1 MHPLDRYNGIVDDWQ
16 AFAEAMA
23 SPMPHCVWANP
34 SRVDPAEL
42 AALLAADGIVAEPL
56 PWRPGAFRLGSDP
69 VAGRRW
75 WYCAGLAHTQ
85 EGASQIPVALLDPRP
100 GERVLDLCAAP
111 GGKTAQI
118 AFALG
123 NRGTLVANDALVGRL
138 RPLQGTLERLGV
150 TNVTTTAFDG
160 TSYPTA
166 AGQFDRV
173 LVDAPCSGEG
183 TLRRP
188 GPIPAGLGAEH
199 SCRQAGRQRALL
211 RKGVQRLKPGGRLV
225 YSTCT
230 FAPEENEL
238 VVAAILDE
246 FAGQVQLLPAAL
258 PGLVATPGLTHWAGR
273 ALDPALAACL
283 RIWPHHNDT
292 GGFFAAVL
300 EKAADARDERPPAA
314 APLVPEPDP
323 SWLAELSGHFG
334 LPEDH
339 WADFRI
345 HRQATRGLHLVAA
358 DHSPPALPRAES
370 VGVFFHRTDPHR
382 PKPTTAGALLLGP
395 HATRQCLDLE
405 PGQVHGYLNGSE
417 LRPTQAQLGAGVRG
431 QVLVRFRGHTLG
443 IAVLHPSGTLEG
455 FFPRRWAGCGAVGS
469 AGQRGLP
476 EGGI

>member
-1 MHPLDRYNGIVDDWQ
+1 MHPLDRYRGIVDDWN

-23 SPMPHCVWANP
+23 SPMPHCVWVNP
-34 SRVDPAEL
+34 SRIDPAGL
-42 AALLAADGIVAEPL
+42 AAILADEGIAARPL
-56 PWRPGAFRLGSDP
+56 AWSPGAFRLGSDP
-69 VAGRRW
+69 FAGRRW

-85 EGASQIPVALLDPRP
+85 EGASQIPALLLGPRP
-100 GERVLDLCAAP
+100 GDRVLDLCAAP

-123 NRGTLVANDALVGRL
+123 NRGTLVANDAAVGRL

-188 GPIPAGLGAEH
+188 GPLPVGLGAEY
-199 SCRQAGRQRALL
+199 SSRQAGRQRALL

-246 FAGQVQLLPAAL
+246 FAGRVHLVPAGL
-258 PGLVATPGLTHWAGR
+258 SGLVETPGLTHWAGR
-273 ALDPALAACL
+273 TLDPALAACL

-300 EKAADARDERPPAA
+300 EKAADARNERPPAA
-314 APLVPEPDP
+314 ALLVPESDP
-323 SWLAELSGHFG
+323 SWLAELAGHFG
-334 LPEDH
+334 LPQGH

-370 VGVFFHRTDPHR
+370 VGVFFHRTDRHR

-395 HATRQCLDLE
+395 YATRQCLDLE
-405 PGQVHGYLNGSE
+405 PGQVDGYLNGIE
-417 LRPTQAQLGAGVRG
+417 LRPSPAQLAVGVRG
-431 QVLVRFRGHTLG
+431 QVLLRFRGHTLG
-443 IAVLHPSGTLEG
+443 IAVLHRSGTLEG
-455 FFPRRWAGCGAVGS
+455 FFPRRWAGCGAVVRPGAES
-469 AGQRGLP
+469 A
-476 EGGI
+476 